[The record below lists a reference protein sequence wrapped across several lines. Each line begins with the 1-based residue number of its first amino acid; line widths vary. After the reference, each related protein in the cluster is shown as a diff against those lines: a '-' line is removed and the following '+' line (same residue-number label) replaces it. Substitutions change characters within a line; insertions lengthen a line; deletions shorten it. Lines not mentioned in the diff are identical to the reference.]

1 MTSDILLIES
11 ETLELKKS
19 TSELKEGIISI
30 VAILNK
36 HQKGILI
43 FGIKPN
49 GIAIGQDIIEKTL
62 RDVSQSLSDH
72 IEPKIYPLIRKK
84 EIQGKNCIEVEF
96 HGQEIPYYAYGR
108 AYMRVADEDK
118 SMSAKELETMI
129 LKKNKSKLRWE
140 DEISDITLKDINEEE
155 LRKYISKANEAKRIN
170 FKFVDTE
177 STLKK
182 LGLIKDGKLLNAAEV
197 LFCDNNKLETQ
208 LAVFA
213 GTDKTTFIDIKV
225 INGTIFN
232 LLKNSEIYL
241 KEHIIWSVKFGK
253 LEREEIPEIPL
264 DAIREALVNSLC
276 HRDYFAP
283 ESNKIAIF
291 KDRVEIYNPGQFPEG
306 YMPEYFIKHDEESI
320 LRNPLIAQVLYYGKD
335 IEKWGSGLKRIYRE
349 CETNNVKVEFKQ
361 IKSGF
366 KVVFY
371 RRKIRHKSVEGLTQ
385 NRQKLDT
392 NLTQNGHKSDTNLT
406 QIRRKSDSDRRKIW
420 IIKQLKLKPKLK
432 SHEIQDSFKITRETA
447 SKDLQILIDE
457 GKIIKKGMGSNI
469 WYKLNK
475 EKQNG

>member
-1 MTSDILLIES
+1 MASDLLLIES

-19 TSELKEGIISI
+19 TSELKDGIISI

-36 HQKGILI
+36 HQKGTLI

-49 GIAIGQDIIEKTL
+49 GIAIGQDITEKTL
-62 RDVSQSLSDH
+62 RDISKSISDH
-72 IEPKIYPLIRKK
+72 IEPRIYPQIIKK
-84 EIQGKNCIEVEF
+84 EIQGKNCVEVEF

-108 AYMRVADEDK
+108 AHIRVADEDK

-129 LKKNKSKLRWE
+129 LKKNKSKLRWD

-155 LRKYISKANEAKRIN
+155 LRNYVSKANEAKRIN

-182 LGLIKDGKLLNAAEV
+182 IGLLKDGKLLNAAEV
-197 LFCDNNKLETQ
+197 LFCDNNKLEVQ
-208 LAVFA
+208 MAVFA
-213 GTDKTTFIDIKV
+213 GTDKTTFIDIKL

-241 KEHIIWSVKFGK
+241 KEHINWGVKFGK
-253 LEREEIPEIPL
+253 LEREEVPEIPL
-264 DAIREALVNSLC
+264 DAMREALINSLC

-320 LRNPLIAQVLYYGKD
+320 LRNPLIAQVLYYSKD

-349 CETNNVKVEFKQ
+349 CETNNVKVEFKP

-371 RRKIRHKSVEGLTQ
+371 REK
-385 NRQKLDT
+385 
-392 NLTQNGHKSDTNLT
+392 
-406 QIRRKSDSDRRKIW
+406 IRRKNTPELSGNY
-420 IIKQLKLKPKLK
+420 P
-432 SHEIQDSFKITRETA
+432 ETIPEL
-447 SKDLQILIDE
+447 SGNYPE
-457 GKIIKKGMGSNI
+457 TTWKIIKLIKINSSITRKELSKEIGITESGIKYGLKKMQREGILKRIGPDKGGYWKI
-469 WYKLNK
+469 LKL
-475 EKQNG
+475 